1 VTTFTILG
9 AGAMGSALATPLRA
23 RGHAVRLWGTWLDDH
38 LLDAVAA
45 GGPHP
50 RTGVQVPDGVEL
62 FRSADLDAALDGA
75 EVVVLA
81 TSSEGVEPVI
91 TRAASAIASIGLL
104 AVTSKGLLKDGSGA
118 VQVLPTYLSGLFSS
132 LGLAVPRIVAVGGP
146 CKANEVAAG
155 RPTATV
161 FGSTDPDAARL
172 VGRLIQTDVYRVEP
186 IADVIGL
193 EVSAPLKNVYAIALG
208 YTDGLSETTG
218 EPWHDLKSAIFA
230 QAVRE
235 MAAVAEALGGSAT
248 TVFGLAGTGDLQVT
262 GLSGRN
268 RIYGARIGA
277 GETPAAAL
285 EAMRAAEQTVEG
297 AAAIVTAMSLAGQL
311 FPDAATRLP
320 LLHAID
326 AVLAERADPL
336 QTLIAAALPEM
347 IPA

>member
-9 AGAMGSALATPLRA
+9 AGAMGSALATPLRT

-38 LLDAVAA
+38 LLDAVAS
-45 GGPHP
+45 GRPHP
-50 RTGVQVPDGVEL
+50 RTGVRVPDGVEL

-75 EVVVLA
+75 DVVVLA
-81 TSSEGVEPVI
+81 TSSEGVEPVV
-91 TRAASAIASIGLL
+91 ALASSALASIGLL
-104 AVTSKGLLKDGSGA
+104 AVTSKGLLQDGSGT
-118 VQVLPTYLSGLFSS
+118 VQVLPTVIAGLFSAQ
-132 LGLAVPRIVAVGGP
+132 GLAAPQIVAVGGP

-155 RPTATV
+155 RPTASV
-161 FGSTDPDAARL
+161 FGSARL
-172 VGRLIQTDVYRVEP
+172 ETAQHVGRLVQTDVYRVEP
-186 IADVIGL
+186 TADVIGV

-235 MAAVAEALGGSAT
+235 MAAVSEALGGSAS

-262 GLSGRN
+262 ALSGRN
-268 RIYGARIGA
+268 RIYGARIGS
-277 GETPAAAL
+277 GQSPAAAL
-285 EAMRAAEQTVEG
+285 DAMRAEEQTVEG
-297 AAAIVTAMSLAGQL
+297 AAAIGTAVSLAHRL
-311 FPDAATRLP
+311 FPDAAARLP

-336 QTLIAAALPEM
+336 HELIAAALPGT
-347 IPA
+347 ISA

>member
-1 VTTFTILG
+1 MTTVTILG

-38 LLDAVAA
+38 LLDAVEA
-45 GGPHP
+45 GRPHP
-50 RTGVQVPDGVEL
+50 RTGVRVPDGVEPV
-62 FRSADLDAALDGA
+62 RSGDLDRALDGA
-75 EVVVLA
+75 DLVVLA

-91 TRAASAIASIGLL
+91 ARAASAIARIGVL
-104 AVTSKGLLKDGSGA
+104 AVTSKGLLADGTGA
-118 VQVLPTYLSGLFSS
+118 VQILPTFIGGLFSAA
-132 LGLAVPRIVAVGGP
+132 GLAVPSIVAIGGP

-161 FGSTDPDAARL
+161 YGSADLEAARR
-172 VGRLIQTDVYRVEP
+172 VGRLAQTDAYRVE
-186 IADVIGL
+186 ATSDVIGV

-208 YTDGLSETTG
+208 YTDGLAERTG
-218 EPWHDLKSAIFA
+218 EPWHDLKSAVFA

-235 MAAVAEALGGSAT
+235 MAAVAEALGGSSA

-297 AAAIVTAMSLAGQL
+297 AAAIGTARSLADRL
-311 FPDAATRLP
+311 FPDAPARLP

-326 AVLAERADPL
+326 GVLAGRPDPL
-336 QTLIAAALPEM
+336 EALIEASLPAR